1 MILSRH
7 LLSRMAA
14 FWIQNTAMRDSGNI
28 ASTTIR
34 FLDIVFSTSV
44 DREGDK
50 NEIATW
56 HCARVAC
63 QYVLVRV
70 NRCAVIS

>member
-1 MILSRH
+1 MV
-7 LLSRMAA
+7 A
-14 FWIQNTAMRDSGNI
+14 
-28 ASTTIR
+28 IR

-56 HCARVAC
+56 HLFMAEEMND
-63 QYVLVRV
+63 VR
-70 NRCAVIS
+70 S